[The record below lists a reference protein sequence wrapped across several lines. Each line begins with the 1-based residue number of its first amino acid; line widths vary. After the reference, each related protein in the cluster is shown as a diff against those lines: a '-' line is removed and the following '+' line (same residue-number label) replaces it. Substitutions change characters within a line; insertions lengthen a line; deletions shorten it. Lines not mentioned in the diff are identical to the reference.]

1 MKKRFTL
8 IMAIVLAFAA
18 IFAVGC
24 KEKKD
29 EMDKNIY
36 ESDYKTEATAEQIQT
51 LNAAM
56 GIDSEAPAIADDS
69 YKFLI
74 KAENSTMNFV
84 FSGLLDMSGEKPL
97 VYASMKGT
105 MTDETAGKTTMD
117 NKFWFDG
124 DTTVYMYMKTEA
136 GSSNSELKYKMSVGD
151 LADSAGGASD
161 ILNQID
167 PDSLMQNLKD
177 MLDGTGSKIYADGN
191 KYKIEGTFDPNFGGD
206 TAESTAIPVTVYIL
220 LGDNGVSV
228 KVELNAEG
236 TKITADLRPTT
247 EKVSLPKDA
256 DKYTD
261 MSGMMKNA

>member
-69 YKFLI
+69 YKFLV

-105 MTDETAGKTTMD
+105 MTDENAGKTTMD

-136 GSSNSELKYKMSVGD
+136 GSSNSELKYKISVGD

-228 KVELNAEG
+228 KVELNVEG